1 MNNMP
6 NFEQVPH
13 MHKVRRIHFVG
24 IGGTGMCGIA
34 EVLKNEGYVVSGSDI
49 ANSKVT
55 ERLKSLGI
63 QIFIGHKK
71 ENIEGASVVVVSSA
85 IHKGN
90 PEVDAAIEL
99 RIPVVRRAEM
109 LGELMRYRYGIAVS
123 GTHGKTT
130 TTSLIASIFAEAAL
144 DPTFVIGGLLNSAGT
159 NARLG
164 KSRFL
169 IAEADESDAS
179 FLHLQPMLTVVT
191 NIEADHLETYGGD
204 FGKLTDTFVQFLH
217 NLPFYGV
224 AVVCIDDPTVE
235 SIIPRIGRQVIT
247 YGVSDKA
254 DLQVTNFM
262 QMQAGSFFT
271 VKRKNGGDL
280 NVKLPLPGLHMA
292 KNATAAIAV
301 ALEEGIEEQFI
312 LSALEHFEGV
322 GRRFQRYGRYQAPK
336 GVVSIVD
343 DYGHHPSE
351 VMATIKAVREGW
363 PTRRLVMVFQPHR
376 YSRTRDLYEDFVK
389 VLQMVDVLIL
399 VEVYSAGESKMPGVD
414 GRHICH
420 SIRAKGRIEPHFVE
434 TVDEVPAL
442 LDTLCEDKDIVL
454 TQGAGNVVQVAGL
467 LTQRWAKVE
476 KNAVKSDASAQ
487 VVKEASYEASQADKA
502 DDANAQA

>member
-1 MNNMP
+1 MLRDQLP
-6 NFEQVPH
+6 KFEAVPH

-24 IGGTGMCGIA
+24 IGGSGMCGIA
-34 EVLKNEGYVVSGSDI
+34 EVLLNEGYAVSGSDI
-49 ANSKVT
+49 AESKVT
-55 ERLKSLGI
+55 CRLQELGI
-63 QIFIGHKK
+63 TIFIGHKA

-90 PEVDAAIEL
+90 PEVDAAL
-99 RIPVVRRAEM
+99 AQRIPVVRRAEM
-109 LGELMRYRYGIAVS
+109 LGELMRYRHGIAVA

-130 TTSLIASIFAEAAL
+130 TTSLISSIFAEAAL

-164 KSRFL
+164 TSRYL

-204 FGKLTDTFVQFLH
+204 FERLTDTFVQFLH

-224 AVVCIDDPTVE
+224 AVVCIDDTTIE
-235 SIIPRIGRQVIT
+235 KIIPRIGRTVIT
-247 YGVSDKA
+247 YGTSEKA
-254 DLQVTNFM
+254 DLRVCNYM
-262 QMQAGSFFT
+262 QMEAGSVFT
-271 VKRKNGGDL
+271 VKRKGHEDL

-301 ALEEGIEEQFI
+301 ALEEGVEVSYI
-312 LSALEHFEGV
+312 LNALEHFEGV
-322 GRRFQRYGRYQAPK
+322 GRRFQRYGRFKAPK

-363 PTRRLVMVFQPHR
+363 PKRRLVMVFQPHR
-376 YSRTRDLYEDFVK
+376 YTRTRDLYEDFVR

-399 VEVYSAGESKMPGVD
+399 VEIYSAGEDKIAGVD
-414 GRHICH
+414 GRHLCH
-420 SIRAKGRIEPHFVE
+420 SIRSQGRIEPHFVE
-434 TVDEVPAL
+434 SVDEVPAL
-442 LDTLCEDKDIVL
+442 LDLICEEKDIVL
-454 TQGAGNVVQVAGL
+454 TQGAGNVVQVAGML
-467 LTQRWAKVE
+467 SSRWPKVQDHKFSE
-476 KNAVKSDASAQ
+476 
-487 VVKEASYEASQADKA
+487 
-502 DDANAQA
+502 

>member
-1 MNNMP
+1 MEKLP
-6 NFEQVPH
+6 SFDAVPH

-24 IGGTGMCGIA
+24 IGGSGMSGIA
-34 EVLKNEGYVVSGSDI
+34 EVLLNEGYTISGSDI
-49 ANSKVT
+49 ASSKVT
-55 ERLKSLGI
+55 QRLESLGI
-63 QIFIGHKK
+63 QIFIGHKA
-71 ENIEGASVVVVSSA
+71 ENVAGASVVVVSSA

-90 PEVDAAIEL
+90 PEVDAAIAA

-164 KSRFL
+164 SSRFL

-191 NIEADHLETYGGD
+191 NIEADHLDTYGGD
-204 FGKLTDTFVQFLH
+204 FTKLTDTFVQFLH

-224 AVVCIDDPTVE
+224 AVVCIDDPTVQ
-235 SIIPRIGRQVIT
+235 SIIPRIGRAVIT
-247 YGVSDKA
+247 YGKH
-254 DLQVTNFM
+254 
-262 QMQAGSFFT
+262 QAGSVFT
-271 VKRKNGGDL
+271 VKRKGKSDL
-280 NVKLPLPGLHMA
+280 NVKLALPGLHMA

-301 ALEEGIEEQFI
+301 ALEEGIPEEAI
-312 LSALEHFEGV
+312 LRALEHFEGV
-322 GRRFQRYGRYQAPK
+322 GRRFQRYGRFQAPN
-336 GVVSIVD
+336 GVISLVD

-351 VMATIKAVREGW
+351 VLATIKAVREGW
-363 PTRRLVMVFQPHR
+363 PKRRLVMVFQPHR

-389 VLQMVDVLIL
+389 VLQLVDVLIM
-399 VEVYSAGESKMPGVD
+399 VEIYPAGEDKIVGVD
-414 GRHICH
+414 GRHLCH
-420 SIRAKGRIEPHFVE
+420 SIRSLGKLEPHFVE
-434 TVDEVPAL
+434 SVAEVPEL
-442 LDTLCEDKDIVL
+442 LDSICTEGDIVL

-467 LTQRWAKVE
+467 LSARWPKVE
-476 KNAVKSDASAQ
+476 RSN
-487 VVKEASYEASQADKA
+487 
-502 DDANAQA
+502 